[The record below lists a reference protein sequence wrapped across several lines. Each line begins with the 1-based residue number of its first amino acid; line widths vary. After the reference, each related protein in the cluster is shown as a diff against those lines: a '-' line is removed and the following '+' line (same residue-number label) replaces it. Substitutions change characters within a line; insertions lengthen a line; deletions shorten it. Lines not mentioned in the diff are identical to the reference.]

1 MAKNVIRFREYAGS
15 LFAAGSRPVW
25 LDLGSQ
31 EDQQA
36 VRRFNGN
43 VFSLEVASPFDGR
56 LQ

>member
-1 MAKNVIRFREYAGS
+1 MWIRFREYAGS

-31 EDQQA
+31 EDLQP